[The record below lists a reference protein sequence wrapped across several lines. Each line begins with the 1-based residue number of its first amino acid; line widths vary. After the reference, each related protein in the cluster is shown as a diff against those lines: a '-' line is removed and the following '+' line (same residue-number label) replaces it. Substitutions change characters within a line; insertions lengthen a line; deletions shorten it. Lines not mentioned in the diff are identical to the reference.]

1 MRLRSATM
9 AGVASCEQSST
20 TITSSTQGSCNTVST
35 TWRNVACSLYA
46 GITTDRTGLGSRGE
60 SGENVMSI
68 CQSSFSFLK
77 AIWIFGF
84 QLQLI
89 APLHVKVYR
98 ANASQT
104 PFSMPWLQQS
114 PARATRQRQMHVA
127 RGPMVTATTKWQPF
141 ARRGKTDPSKVCS
154 DCPPSAVPRRE
165 QLRRAFHEMR
175 RATHG

>member
-9 AGVASCEQSST
+9 AGVAACEQSST

-89 APLHVKVYR
+89 APRLIQCRGSSNHQQERQGSAKCTWHVG
-98 ANASQT
+98 Q
-104 PFSMPWLQQS
+104 W
-114 PARATRQRQMHVA
+114 
-127 RGPMVTATTKWQPF
+127 
-141 ARRGKTDPSKVCS
+141 
-154 DCPPSAVPRRE
+154 
-165 QLRRAFHEMR
+165 
-175 RATHG
+175 